1 MQIDLLAL
9 MHGERANW
17 QQPESRGVMGQTIRS
32 RRLGSDLRQLR
43 NKAQLTAL
51 QVGNELGFSQAKV
64 SRIEKGEVRVARTDL
79 KAMLAL
85 YGITD
90 DDQVSAFIEA
100 AKDAK
105 SQGWWIAYED
115 ALPREYRDY
124 IALEGTAASIRTFEG
139 MIVPGLMQTPEYM
152 QSIITAGP
160 AVLPPG
166 HVDSLIKVRQ
176 ERQTI
181 LDDEH
186 PPKLWAI
193 VAEGAIRQAVGGY
206 GVMLDQ
212 LHHMA
217 RLTERSNITL
227 QVLPFEAGAHAGV
240 QSSFVL
246 FDFPTDPS
254 IACVANLTGTLF
266 MDQPGQLEAFSDAF
280 DNLRASA
287 LSPADSLTRIH
298 DVIEDMRGRQD
309 QRKQS

>member
-1 MQIDLLAL
+1 
-9 MHGERANW
+9 
-17 QQPESRGVMGQTIRS
+17 MGQTIRS
-32 RRLGSDLRQLR
+32 RRLGADLRQLR
-43 NKAQLTAL
+43 RKANLTAQ
-51 QVGNELGFSQAKV
+51 QVGDELGFSQAKV

-79 KAMLAL
+79 KALLAL
-85 YGITD
+85 YGVTD
-90 DDQVSAFIEA
+90 DHQVTAFIEA

-115 ALPREYRDY
+115 ALPREYRDF
-124 IALEGTAASIRTFEG
+124 IALEGTAASMRTFEG
-139 MIVPGLMQTPEYM
+139 MIVPGLMQTPAYM
-152 QSIITAGP
+152 ASIITAGP

-181 LDDEH
+181 LDSDS
-186 PPKLWAI
+186 PPRLWAI

-206 GVMLDQ
+206 AVMLDQ
-212 LHHMA
+212 LHHMT
-217 RLTERSNITL
+217 RLTERSNVTL

-266 MDQPGQLEAFSDAF
+266 MDKPGQLEAFSDAF

-298 DVIEDMRGRQD
+298 EVIAEMRRKEQD
-309 QRKQS
+309 QRKQT

>member
-1 MQIDLLAL
+1 
-9 MHGERANW
+9 
-17 QQPESRGVMGQTIRS
+17 MGQTIRS

-90 DDQVSAFIEA
+90 DAQVSAFIEA

-124 IALEGTAASIRTFEG
+124 IALEGTATSMRTFED
-139 MIVPGLMQTPEYM
+139 MIVPGLMQTPAYM
-152 QSIITAGP
+152 EQIITAGP
-160 AVLPPG
+160 AVLPAG

-181 LDDEH
+181 FDNEP

-193 VAEGAIRQAVGGY
+193 VAEGAIRQVVGGY
-206 GVMLDQ
+206 NVMLDQ
-212 LHHMA
+212 LDHMA
-217 RLTERSNITL
+217 KLTERSNITL

-246 FDFPTDPS
+246 FDFPGTDPS

-298 DVIEDMRGRQD
+298 TVMAEMRSKQD
-309 QRKQS
+309 PRKQS